1 MIQKPNSLQ
10 LMEEFHQLQQNIAT
24 IQNDLAEMESQINTK
39 LSIINM
45 YHAIAQNSALQIQQ
59 GSRKRDSIYFSLDAE
74 NKIVGGQYDI
84 YGQTI
89 HSPFKAIPEQ
99 MFNFITENGPLY
111 KDCASVYF
119 FTDDT
124 SWNNENSYKYEY
136 CDILKH
142 EADTSKK
149 DVYCNFGSSN
159 ITLRVQLNHTNFY
172 GNTSCNMI
180 EFCPYFPGT
189 FDIQRIDI
197 YSVTQHLAEG
207 EDMDIV
213 DINNGGAVLEGE
225 DNEPF
230 MKNVGACRIML
241 PETYQIYQIDFVIRI
256 HLNES
261 TYPFGLRHLYFYNAK
276 TDTVNDYI
284 IVKIEEDTYIDSVG
298 ELITI
303 GTPSEEMTD
312 RKADVYGIEY
322 YMTYDNGLLQ
332 NKITPS
338 SVQRYFALSRNL
350 KTIYAKIPLFDC
362 LTHIDFKNIVLR

>member
-10 LMEEFHQLQQNIAT
+10 LMEEFHQLQKDIAD
-24 IQNDLAEMESQINTK
+24 IQNDLAEMENQINTK

-45 YHAIAQNSALQIQQ
+45 YHAIAQNNAIQVKN
-59 GSRKRDSIYFSLDAE
+59 GSRKKDSIYFSLDAE

-99 MFNFITENGPLY
+99 MFNFITENGQLY

-119 FTDDT
+119 LTGNTEWDK
-124 SWNNENSYKYEY
+124 ENSYRYDY

-149 DVYCNFGSSN
+149 DVYQNFSSGN
-159 ITLRVQLNHTNFY
+159 IVLRVRLNHTNFY

-189 FDIQRIDI
+189 FDIQQIDI
-197 YSVTQHLAEG
+197 YSVTQYLAEG
-207 EDMDIV
+207 EEMDIV
-213 DINNGGAVLEGE
+213 DVNNGSVSLSGE

-241 PETYQIYQIDFVIRI
+241 PDTYQIYQVDFSVNI
-256 HLNES
+256 HANES

-276 TDTVNDYI
+276 TDKINDYI
-284 IVKIEEDTYIDSVG
+284 IVKIEEDTYIDSIG
-298 ELITI
+298 ELINI
-303 GTPSEEMTD
+303 GTPSEERTNQ
-312 RKADVYGIEY
+312 KADLYGIEY
-322 YMTYDNGLLQ
+322 YMTYDNGFLQ

-338 SVQRYFALSRNL
+338 SAQKHYGLSRNL

-362 LTHIDFKNIVLR
+362 LTHIDFKDIVLR